1 MTKKRTEKTGAVP
14 PQLVGVHLDA
24 VAIGATA
31 FRLEPNPPR
40 IMASF
45 AAGNQA
51 TEIDFES
58 WSGQEMITY
67 LLGKIIDPKAKAGSF
82 VLEYDGRRY
91 QCQVTVDQ
99 KRNPQRVEV
108 TWT

>member
-1 MTKKRTEKTGAVP
+1 MAKKRIKKTGTVP
-14 PQLVGVHLDA
+14 PQLIGVHLDA

-31 FRLEPNPPR
+31 FGLEPNPPC

-58 WSGQEMITY
+58 RAGQEMIGY
-67 LLGKIIDPKAKAGSF
+67 LLGKITDPKAKTGSF